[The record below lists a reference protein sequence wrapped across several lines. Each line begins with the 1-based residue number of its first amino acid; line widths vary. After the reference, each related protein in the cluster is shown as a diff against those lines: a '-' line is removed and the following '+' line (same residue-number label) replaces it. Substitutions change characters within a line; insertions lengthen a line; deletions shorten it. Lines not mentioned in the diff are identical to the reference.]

1 MPQRCR
7 CPNVLLPQIFF
18 HAYSYDIVVL
28 GVFFFAYLGY
38 VSLVIMYVYV
48 PYGISIMSFLL
59 VQTLS

>member
-7 CPNVLLPQIFF
+7 CPNVLLPRISF
-18 HAYSYDIVVL
+18 HAYSYGIVVL